1 MKWSSFKYLVKQGW
15 HSMVA
20 NRLMTL
26 ASIGVLV
33 ACLMITGVAA
43 LLSVNVTSYVDYLE
57 TLNEIVFFIDDA
69 APAETVEALKTQIPA
84 DGNVAACEYVPKAA
98 AVEEMREYLGDYGD
112 IMNDYAG
119 EGNTEN
125 PLPASFRVSVTDVA
139 DLAPTVERIKA
150 MGAYTATAEDGTGQR
165 CERVLQSEFALRA
178 FQYIGEP
185 EAHRQLHRLGPCG
198 RAGRGERGGH
208 QQHHPPDG
216 ICPPPRRSIS

>member
-69 APAETVEALKTQIPA
+69 APPETVEALKTQIPA
-84 DGNVAACEYVPKAA
+84 DRERGCLRIRPQGCGRGGNAGVSGRLRRYHERLCRRREHRKSAARFVPR
-98 AVEEMREYLGDYGD
+98 VGD
-112 IMNDYAG
+112 
-119 EGNTEN
+119 
-125 PLPASFRVSVTDVA
+125 R
-139 DLAPTVERIKA
+139 
-150 MGAYTATAEDGTGQR
+150 R
-165 CERVLQSEFALRA
+165 C
-178 FQYIGEP
+178 
-185 EAHRQLHRLGPCG
+185 GPCAHSGAHQGHG
-198 RAGRGERGGH
+198 RRIRPRPRTA
-208 QQHHPPDG
+208 PPAMRT
-216 ICPPPRRSIS
+216 CFTK

>member
-98 AVEEMREYLGDYGD
+98 AVEEIRC
-112 IMNDYAG
+112 
-119 EGNTEN
+119 
-125 PLPASFRVSVTDVA
+125 PL
-139 DLAPTVERIKA
+139 
-150 MGAYTATAEDGTGQR
+150 
-165 CERVLQSEFALRA
+165 
-178 FQYIGEP
+178 
-185 EAHRQLHRLGPCG
+185 
-198 RAGRGERGGH
+198 
-208 QQHHPPDG
+208 
-216 ICPPPRRSIS
+216 RSACR